1 MIDFQKH
8 QNEIDRI
15 CRKYDVKKLSI
26 FGSALSDQFGEDSD
40 IDFLLELTT
49 HKGGIKKYMNIKFEL
64 EALFTRPVDLVM
76 PKALTNQRIK
86 KYIFSNTKNIYEA

>member
-1 MIDFQKH
+1 MIDFRKH

-26 FGSALSDQFGEDSD
+26 FGSALSDQCGEDSD

-49 HKGGIKKYMNIKFEL
+49 NKGGRKKN
-64 EALFTRPVDLVM
+64 
-76 PKALTNQRIK
+76 
-86 KYIFSNTKNIYEA
+86 